1 MAFLAGEEGE
11 ALGKRGGTRAALRSM
26 PVRKPD
32 GHGLCEAVWGRS
44 PFPQNSPSPKTFV
57 FIESLFRERA
67 AHRGRGVVGGEKG
80 AVPKKRNASVLSA
93 KGIFFKSFQE
103 GIPTKKSPVAR
114 AGLFGRRK
122 RRSRN
127 LAGRTGFLA
136 VLSSR
141 SLPKNACRAARLV
154 IRRRNRLP
162 YTKALGGSGVGERE
176 ALLQKGSLS
185 PPDLHS
191 TAS

>member
-1 MAFLAGEEGE
+1 MNMW
-11 ALGKRGGTRAALRSM
+11 GKGGGTLL
-26 PVRKPD
+26 KK
-32 GHGLCEAVWGRS
+32 G
-44 PFPQNSPSPKTFV
+44 FPLPPTSLPPKTFN